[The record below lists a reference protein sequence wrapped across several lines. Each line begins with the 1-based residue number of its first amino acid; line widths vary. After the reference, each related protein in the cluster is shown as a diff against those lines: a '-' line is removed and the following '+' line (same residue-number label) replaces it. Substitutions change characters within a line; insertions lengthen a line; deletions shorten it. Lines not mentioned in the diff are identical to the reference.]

1 MDAFEKWLRDND
13 GVEDG
18 KWEYAEKA
26 FRAGM
31 LAAAALCE
39 ARFRW
44 IKDEPDMSY
53 EADGARMCIND
64 ILAEADK

>member
-31 LAAAALCE
+31 REAAD
-39 ARFRW
+39 
-44 IKDEPDMSY
+44 I
-53 EADGARMCIND
+53 ADTYSSVEGIAQRIRD
-64 ILAEADK
+64 AILAEADK